1 MKAAVLVLFASLVST
16 SAFALESFYGRV
28 SYSGGEYYCTFTNN
42 TGGSLDFKYVNFGM
56 ERRAGRGDNREFR
69 HQERID
75 SVVRSGETITAGSGL
90 SMRYI
95 ANDCKFQAR

>member
-1 MKAAVLVLFASLVST
+1 MKAALVLVSATLLST

-28 SYSGGEYYCTFTNN
+28 SYSGGEYYCSYTNN
-42 TGGSLDFKYVNFGM
+42 TGAALDFKYVNFGM

-75 SVVRSGETITAGSGL
+75 SVVRSGETVTAGSGL